1 MATIMNLKT
10 IREEQMNESPS
21 IVPKIAST
29 QSGVKTKLIMILI
42 TKIKNQFKII
52 LGEEFILEIFIFLT
66 QDNYTI

>member
-1 MATIMNLKT
+1 MYLKT

-42 TKIKNQFKII
+42 TKIKIQFKII
-52 LGEEFILEIFIFLT
+52 L
-66 QDNYTI
+66 